1 MDHRRKIDRVVRHRV
16 VADAV
21 AVAPHDAA
29 VPASFAVASSSEKHV
44 HLLTRELLRHRRC
57 PAPPQPRGVRAWSIG
72 TPERRSDASSHSRG
86 AAYAS
91 RELTATAVVLQ
102 PGRIGASRPWVKATT
117 GAGATKIKLKKIP
130 WHRVSPSH
138 QSSNQ
143 NTPKH
148 SRNLR
153 SRSLSARSP
162 AAEPDRSLEPRKRA
176 GQQLSCCVRLSA
188 GDSEAV
194 TSDHTAKHA
203 RRTGGLVET
212 CGKRKGRL
220 ICEVYLCGRL
230 PHQLVC
236 VEKLPYLTYL
246 SVRRSG
252 DEDLRP

>member
-102 PGRIGASRPWVKATT
+102 PGRIGASRPWGEGDDGRRCHKNQIEENTVAC
-117 GAGATKIKLKKIP
+117 
-130 WHRVSPSH
+130 VSPSH
-138 QSSNQ
+138 QSINQ
-143 NTPKH
+143 NTPK

>member
-102 PGRIGASRPWVKATT
+102 PGRIGASRPWGEGDDGRRCHKNQIEENTIALCF
-117 GAGATKIKLKKIP
+117 AF
-130 WHRVSPSH
+130 PSIN
-138 QSSNQ
+138 QS
-143 NTPKH
+143 KY
-148 SRNLR
+148 
-153 SRSLSARSP
+153 
-162 AAEPDRSLEPRKRA
+162 
-176 GQQLSCCVRLSA
+176 
-188 GDSEAV
+188 SEAQPKSKEPIAFRAV
-194 TSDHTAKHA
+194 AS
-203 RRTGGLVET
+203 RRTGS
-212 CGKRKGRL
+212 
-220 ICEVYLCGRL
+220 IA
-230 PHQLVC
+230 
-236 VEKLPYLTYL
+236 
-246 SVRRSG
+246 
-252 DEDLRP
+252 